1 MKGFKLVFPLL
12 AAVAVTASCTKES
25 VAEDGTAAVNGP
37 IVINEGIGSIVNGEL
52 FVKIKPSST
61 KSAGSA
67 EDAKAGTTEISEILA
82 QNGRFSL
89 ERLFPECGK
98 FEERTRAEGLD
109 RWYVASFD
117 RKIASSDVVRQL
129 RKCGSIECIEYSIA
143 PTLADGPA
151 APFLAAQFSAG
162 LFSAESF
169 SAGTFSAESF
179 SAVPEKLNEVSPA
192 SSTASSPASS
202 AASSSAPSLASV
214 SRKAVFPFNESSGT
228 QQRQWHYNNTGSLFG
243 KTSLAGADADVWAA
257 WNLSKGNPDVIVA
270 VIDQGVKFDH
280 EDLKANMWVNGGE
293 IPGNGIDDDGN
304 GYIDD
309 IYGFNFIDNSGTIT
323 TSSTLSHG
331 THVAGTIAAVNN
343 NGIGVNGIAGG
354 SGNGDGVKIMS
365 LQSLG
370 SSDSGSSGA
379 GLGGTVR
386 AMKYAAD
393 NGAVICQNS
402 WGYNQKLS
410 WNTWTRSS
418 FGALRRAMDYFI
430 KYAGVDE
437 NGNQSGPMKGGI
449 IIFAAGNE
457 AVSYDSYPA
466 ADENVISVAAHSYAG
481 NAAIYT
487 NYGSWVDI
495 SAPGGDTYVDSQYGG
510 VYSTLVGEDGGS
522 AYGYMQG
529 TSMAC
534 PHVSGACALAV
545 SYYYGAEKRQ
555 GLTPDKLKAALLSSA
570 APFSGSLSS
579 TYEGKMGVGKLDTY
593 ALLRYMDFLDDIP
606 GRTVSVG
613 ETVGIDLAA
622 YFPSLQAV
630 SFSVSDPSVAEAA
643 LSGETLRITGL
654 SAGKTVVTVSNGG
667 SLYKEIEITV
677 SK

>member
-1 MKGFKLVFPLL
+1 MNGFKLVVPLF
-12 AAVAVTASCTKES
+12 AVAVAVTASCTKES
-25 VAEDGTAAVNGP
+25 VTDDGTSAENGP
-37 IVINEGIGSIVNGEL
+37 IVINEGFGNIVNGEL
-52 FVKIKPSST
+52 LIKVKPSST
-61 KSAGSA
+61 RSAGNA
-67 EDAKAGTTEISEILA
+67 EDAKAGTMEISEILA

-98 FEERTRAEGLD
+98 FEARTKAEGLD
-109 RWYVASFD
+109 LWYVASFD
-117 RKIASSDVVRQL
+117 KKLASSEVVRQL

-143 PTLADGPA
+143 PTLAD
-151 APFLAAQFSAG
+151 
-162 LFSAESF
+162 E
-169 SAGTFSAESF
+169 
-179 SAVPEKLNEVSPA
+179 SPA
-192 SSTASSPASS
+192 PLFAVAGNQGGVYRSS
-202 AASSSAPSLASV
+202 A
-214 SRKAVFPFNESSGT
+214 SRKSAFPFNESKDA
-228 QQRQWHYNNTGSLFG
+228 QQRQWHYNNTGSVFG

-257 WNLSKGNPDVIVA
+257 WNLEKGNPEVIVA
-270 VIDQGVKFDH
+270 IIDQGVKYDH
-280 EDLKANMWVNGGE
+280 EDLAANMWVNKGE

-309 IYGFNFIDNSGTIT
+309 VYGYNFIDNSGEIT
-323 TSSTLSHG
+323 TSETLSHG

-354 SGNGDGVKIMS
+354 SGAGDGVKIMT

-379 GLGGTVR
+379 GIGGTVR

-410 WNTWTRSS
+410 WNTWTRST

-466 ADENVISVAAHSYAG
+466 ADENVVSVAAYSYAG
-481 NAAIYT
+481 DAAIYT

-510 VYSTLVGEDGGS
+510 VYSTIVGEGGKS
-522 AYGYMQG
+522 DYGYMQG

-545 SYYYGAEKRQ
+545 SYYYGKEKRQ

-570 APFSGSLSS
+570 APFGGSLSS
-579 TYEGKMGVGKLDTY
+579 YYEGKMGAGKLDTY
-593 ALLRYMDFLDDIP
+593 SLLRYMDFLGDIP
-606 GRTVSVG
+606 ARSLAAG
-613 ETVGIDLAA
+613 ETVSIDLSA

-630 SFSVSDPSVAEAA
+630 SFSVSDASVVEVS
-643 LSGETLRITGL
+643 LSGESIEIKGL
-654 SAGKTVVTVSNGG
+654 KAGKATVTVSNGG

-677 SK
+677 K

>member
-1 MKGFKLVFPLL
+1 MKVFKSVFPLFA
-12 AAVAVTASCTKES
+12 AAVAVTAACTKAG
-25 VAEDGTAAVNGP
+25 VAEDGTESVNGP

-89 ERLFPECGK
+89 ERLFPECGR

-151 APFLAAQFSAG
+151 APFLAVPVSAGPFSAG
-162 LFSAESF
+162 
-169 SAGTFSAESF
+169 SF
-179 SAVPEKLNEVSPA
+179 SAVPEKLNGVSPA
-192 SSTASSPASS
+192 SSSASLLASSP
-202 AASSSAPSLASV
+202 APSLASV
-214 SRKAVFPFNESSGT
+214 SRKAVFPFNESRDT
-228 QQRQWHYNNTGSLFG
+228 RQRQWHYNNTGSVFG

-280 EDLKANMWVNGGE
+280 EDLKANMWENGGE

-309 IYGFNFIDNSGTIT
+309 IYGFNFIDNSGIIT

-354 SGNGDGVKIMS
+354 SGKGDGVKIMS

-370 SSDSGSSGA
+370 SSDSGNSGA
-379 GLGGTVR
+379 GIGGTVR

-579 TYEGKMGVGKLDTY
+579 AYEGKMGVGKLDTY

>member
-1 MKGFKLVFPLL
+1 MNGFKLVFPLFA

-25 VAEDGTAAVNGP
+25 VAEDGTAAGNGP

-52 FVKIKPSST
+52 LIKIKPSST

-89 ERLFPECGK
+89 ERLFPECGR

-117 RKIASSDVVRQL
+117 RKVASSDVVRQL
-129 RKCGSIECIEYSIA
+129 RKCGSIECIEYSLA
-143 PTLADGPA
+143 PTLADDCFVP
-151 APFLAAQFSAG
+151 
-162 LFSAESF
+162 
-169 SAGTFSAESF
+169 F
-179 SAVPEKLNEVSPA
+179 SAVPEKLNGASPA
-192 SSTASSPASS
+192 SSYAPV
-202 AASSSAPSLASV
+202 SAPSIASA
-214 SRKAVFPFNESSGT
+214 SRKAVFPFDESSDA
-228 QQRQWHYNNTGSLFG
+228 QQRQWHYNNTGSVFG
-243 KTSLAGADADVWAA
+243 KSSLSGADADVWAA

-280 EDLKANMWVNGGE
+280 EDLAANMWVNGGE

-309 IYGFNFIDNSGTIT
+309 VYGFNFIDNSGIIT

-354 SGNGDGVKIMS
+354 SGRGDGVKIMT

-370 SSDSGSSGA
+370 SSDSGNSGA
-379 GLGGTVR
+379 GIGGTVR

-402 WGYNQKLS
+402 WGYNQKVS

-487 NYGSWVDI
+487 NYGTWVDI

-510 VYSTLVGEDGGS
+510 IYSTIVGEDGGS
-522 AYGYMQG
+522 SYGYMQG

-579 TYEGKMGVGKLDTY
+579 AYEGKMGVGKLDTY
-593 ALLRYMDFLDDIP
+593 ALLRYMDFLGDIP
-606 GRTVSVG
+606 GQSVAVG
-613 ETVGIDLAA
+613 ETVSIDLTP

-630 SFSVSDPSVAEAA
+630 SFSVSDSSVAGAA
-643 LSGETLRITGL
+643 LSGGILEITGL
-654 SAGKTVVTVSNGG
+654 SEGGAIVTVSNGG
-667 SLYKEIEITV
+667 ALYKEIEITV

>member
-1 MKGFKLVFPLL
+1 MKLYRSVFPLF
-12 AAVAVTASCTKES
+12 AAALAVTAACTKES
-25 VAEDGTAAVNGP
+25 VAEDGTADGNGP
-37 IVINEGIGSIVNGEL
+37 IVINEGIGNIVNGEL
-52 FVKIKPSST
+52 LIKIKPSST

-67 EDAKAGTTEISEILA
+67 EDAKAGTQEISEILA

-129 RKCGSIECIEYSIA
+129 RRCGSLECIEYSIA

-151 APFLAAQFSAG
+151 VPFSAVP
-162 LFSAESF
+162 LDAVPFP
-169 SAGTFSAESF
+169 
-179 SAVPEKLNEVSPA
+179 AVPEKLNGA
-192 SSTASSPASS
+192 SPASS
-202 AASSSAPSLASV
+202 ASSLASSSPTSASSLASV
-214 SRKAVFPFNESSGT
+214 SRKAVFPFNESDDA
-228 QQRQWHYNNTGSLFG
+228 QQRQWHYNNTGSVFN

-257 WNLSKGNPDVIVA
+257 WNLSTGNPDVIVA

-280 EDLKANMWVNGGE
+280 EDLAANMWVNSGE

-309 IYGFNFIDNSGTIT
+309 IYGYNFIDNSGIIT
-323 TSSTLSHG
+323 TSQTLSHG

-343 NGIGVNGIAGG
+343 NGLGVNGIAGG
-354 SGNGDGVKIMS
+354 SGNGDGVKIMT

-379 GLGGTVR
+379 GIGGTVR

-402 WGYNQKLS
+402 WGYTQKLS
-410 WNTWTRSS
+410 WNTWTRNT

-466 ADENVISVAAHSYAG
+466 ADENVVSVAAHSYAG
-481 NAAIYT
+481 DAAIYT
-487 NYGSWVDI
+487 NFGTWVDI

-510 VYSTLVGEDGGS
+510 VYSTIVGEGGKS
-522 AYGYMQG
+522 DYGYMQG

-545 SYYYGAEKRQ
+545 SYYYGTEKRQ

-579 TYEGKMGVGKLDTY
+579 AYVGKMGVGKLDTY
-593 ALLRYMDFLDDIP
+593 ALLRYMDFLGDIP
-606 GRTVSVG
+606 GRTLAVG
-613 ETVGIDLAA
+613 ETVSIDLAA
-622 YFPSLQAV
+622 YFPSLQTV
-630 SFSVSDPSVAEAA
+630 SYSVSDSSVAELS
-643 LSGETLRITGL
+643 LSGDILEITGL

>member
-1 MKGFKLVFPLL
+1 MNGFKLVLPLF
-12 AAVAVTASCTKES
+12 ASAVAVTAACTGES
-25 VAEDGTAAVNGP
+25 VPEDGTAAGNGP
-37 IVINEGIGSIVNGEL
+37 VVINEGIGNIVNGEL
-52 FVKIKPSST
+52 LIKVKPSST
-61 KSAGSA
+61 RSAGSA
-67 EDAKAGTTEISEILA
+67 EDAKAGTMEISEILA
-82 QNGRFSL
+82 RNGRFSL

-98 FEERTRAEGLD
+98 FEARTKAEGLD
-109 RWYVASFD
+109 LWYIASFD
-117 RKIASSDVVRQL
+117 KKLASSEVVRQL

-143 PTLADGPA
+143 PTLADESVM
-151 APFLAAQFSAG
+151 PFF
-162 LFSAESF
+162 
-169 SAGTFSAESF
+169 
-179 SAVPEKLNEVSPA
+179 
-192 SSTASSPASS
+192 
-202 AASSSAPSLASV
+202 AASGKSGGALLSSS
-214 SRKAVFPFNESSGT
+214 SRKSSFPFDESEDAR
-228 QQRQWHYNNTGSLFG
+228 QRQWHYNNTGSVFG
-243 KTSLAGADADVWAA
+243 KTSLTGADADVWAA
-257 WNLSKGNPDVIVA
+257 WTLAKGNPDVIVA
-270 VIDQGVKFDH
+270 VIDQGVKYDH
-280 EDLKANMWVNGGE
+280 EDLAANMWVNKGE

-309 IYGFNFIDNSGTIT
+309 VYGFNFIDNSGEIT
-323 TSSTLSHG
+323 TSETLSHG

-343 NGIGVNGIAGG
+343 NGLGVNGIAGG
-354 SGNGDGVKIMS
+354 SGAGDGVKIMT

-379 GLGGTVR
+379 GIGGTVR

-402 WGYNQKLS
+402 WGYNQKVS
-410 WNTWTRSS
+410 WNSWTRST

-437 NGNQSGPMKGGI
+437 NGDQSGPMKGGI

-466 ADENVISVAAHSYAG
+466 ADKNVVSVAAHSYAG
-481 NAAIYT
+481 DAAVYT

-510 VYSTLVGEDGGS
+510 VFSTVVGEDGGS
-522 AYGYMQG
+522 SYGYMQG

-545 SYYYGAEKRQ
+545 SYYYGTEKRQ

-579 TYEGKMGVGKLDTY
+579 AYEGKMGVGKLDTY

-606 GRTVSVG
+606 GRTVAEG
-613 ETVGIDLAA
+613 ETVSIDLAA

-630 SFSVSDPSVAEAA
+630 SFSVSDSSVAEVA
-643 LSGETLRITGL
+643 LSGETLLITGL

-667 SLYKEIEITV
+667 ALYKEIEITV